1 MQSPRFQ
8 DVIDDGISPEDLSD
22 EPVSTVASQWRLM
35 WWRFRKNRL
44 AVGSAII
51 LLGFYG
57 LFIFAEFLGTGEP
70 SRVSQEYHYLRPQ
83 PVRFFDE
90 GTFRLH
96 MNGIE
101 GYRDENFKKE
111 YRQNPDVRYSIGFFT
126 RGYPYKF
133 LGLVPF
139 DRHLVGFT
147 DPQVYEK
154 RPALFLLGSD
164 KLGRDQLS
172 RLFLATRISLSI
184 GLVGVILSL
193 ILGVTIG
200 GVSGYFGGRI
210 DIVIQRIIEVLIG
223 IPTLPL
229 WMALSAAVPLS
240 WSVLQVYLAIT
251 AVLSIFS
258 WTGTARVVRGK
269 FLALREEEFVMAAK
283 LMGATELRI
292 IFRHMLP
299 SFYSHIIAAATLAVP
314 GMILGETAL
323 SFLGLGLR
331 PPAVS
336 YGVMLQQAQNVETI
350 AIYPWLMVVV
360 FPVMVVV
367 LAFNFLGDGLRDAA
381 DPYG

>member
-1 MQSPRFQ
+1 
-8 DVIDDGISPEDLSD
+8 
-22 EPVSTVASQWRLM
+22 M

-44 AVGSAII
+44 AVASAII
-51 LLGFYG
+51 LIGFYG
-57 LFIFAEFLGTGEP
+57 LFVFAEFLGTGDP
-70 SRVSQEYHYLRPQ
+70 ARVSQEYHYLRPQ
-83 PVRFFDE
+83 PVRFFDN
-90 GTFRLH
+90 GRFRLH
-96 MNGIE
+96 INGIE

-111 YRQNPDVRYSIGFFT
+111 YRQNPDVKYQIGFFT

-133 LGLVPF
+133 LGLVPS
-139 DRHLVGFT
+139 DRHLMGFT
-147 DPQVYEK
+147 DPQVYEEH
-154 RPALFLLGSD
+154 PALFLIGSD

-193 ILGVTIG
+193 VLGVTIG
-200 GVSGYFGGRI
+200 GISGYYGGRI
-210 DIVIQRIIEVLIG
+210 DIVIQRIIEVLVG

-240 WSVLQVYLAIT
+240 WSVL
-251 AVLSIFS
+251 
-258 WTGTARVVRGK
+258 RVVRGK

-283 LMGATELRI
+283 LMGATEWRI